1 MSFSPKICAKFAY
14 PPPNPLVS
22 HLFKWDNVG
31 IKGMIK
37 IVQFAFKKCTD
48 PFSHVMFV
56 WQITH
61 RSLLEEDK
69 SDLNP
74 WPFPPGNH
82 GANPL
87 RKDDRLSAPT
97 HMQSGAR
104 GQSIVIDF
112 WRWVGGRRR
121 ENSEGKKSKNLLFPK
136 IFPSCVRDVSGENFR
151 NLSLLTCL
159 SLIFF
164 FPPTTF
170 PSPFSFRKRAEC
182 KLMNVIS
189 TFVSLVA
196 VRPGSKNHSRKTNRG
211 HWPMVGI
218 VHCPT

>member
-1 MSFSPKICAKFAY
+1 MR
-14 PPPNPLVS
+14 
-22 HLFKWDNVG
+22 
-31 IKGMIK
+31 
-37 IVQFAFKKCTD
+37 D

-136 IFPSCVRDVSGENFR
+136 ILPSCVRDVSGGKFR

-159 SLIFF
+159 SLISF
-164 FPPTTF
+164 
-170 PSPFSFRKRAEC
+170 SPDDFSLSLFILEKELNANWWMSFRHLFPLSLFGRGAKTTRA
-182 KLMNVIS
+182 K
-189 TFVSLVA
+189 
-196 VRPGSKNHSRKTNRG
+196 
-211 HWPMVGI
+211 
-218 VHCPT
+218 PTADIDRW